1 MIELAF
7 FLLVQTVINLLVK
20 RLINTHWQYF
30 FRSLSIL
37 FFGVLILIYPFF
49 LVNFYFSIR
58 KSGAIRC
65 GNADIGLVGFLWIIG
80 VPLVVLSQY
89 LLNKYLFMLS
99 NSIKQK

>member
-37 FFGVLILIYPFF
+37 FFGVLILIY
-49 LVNFYFSIR
+49 L
-58 KSGAIRC
+58 
-65 GNADIGLVGFLWIIG
+65 FLW
-80 VPLVVLSQY
+80 
-89 LLNKYLFMLS
+89 
-99 NSIKQK
+99 